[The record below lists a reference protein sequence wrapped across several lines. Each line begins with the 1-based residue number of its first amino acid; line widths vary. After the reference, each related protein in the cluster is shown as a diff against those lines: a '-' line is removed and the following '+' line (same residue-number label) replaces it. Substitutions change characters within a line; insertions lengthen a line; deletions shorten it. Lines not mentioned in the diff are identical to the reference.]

1 MIPRHRKGD
10 ITGVYCTMEEEE
22 EEEEE
27 EEAQR
32 MIRLAR
38 TTVLAANIG

>member
-1 MIPRHRKGD
+1 MIPRYRKGD
-10 ITGVYCTMEEEE
+10 ISGVYCTMEE

>member
-1 MIPRHRKGD
+1 M
-10 ITGVYCTMEEEE
+10 E

>member
-1 MIPRHRKGD
+1 MIPRYRKGD
-10 ITGVYCTMEEEE
+10 ISGVYCTM
-22 EEEEE
+22 EEE

-38 TTVLAANIG
+38 TMVLAANIG

>member
-10 ITGVYCTMEEEE
+10 ITGVYCTME

>member
-1 MIPRHRKGD
+1 MIPRYRKGD
-10 ITGVYCTMEEEE
+10 ITGVYCTME

>member
-1 MIPRHRKGD
+1 MIPRYRKGD
-10 ITGVYCTMEEEE
+10 ISGVYCTME

>member
-10 ITGVYCTMEEEE
+10 ITGVYCTMEE

>member
-1 MIPRHRKGD
+1 MIPRYRKGD

-22 EEEEE
+22 EEEE
-27 EEAQR
+27 AQR

-38 TTVLAANIG
+38 TMVLAANIG

>member
-1 MIPRHRKGD
+1 MIPRYRKGD
-10 ITGVYCTMEEEE
+10 ITGVYCTM

>member
-1 MIPRHRKGD
+1 MIPRYRKGD
-10 ITGVYCTMEEEE
+10 ITGVYCTMEE

>member
-1 MIPRHRKGD
+1 MIPHYRKGD
-10 ITGVYCTMEEEE
+10 ITGVYCTME

>member
-10 ITGVYCTMEEEE
+10 ITGVYCTMEEE